1 MDMKLQQEAQRIIDE
16 AVAKGEENSLQF
28 CAYKNGECI
37 VDVYAGWVD
46 FDRTRLIDR
55 HTIFPVYSTS
65 KGGPAAA
72 LTRLIGQ
79 GRVSPETPVVE
90 IWPEFACNGKER
102 TLVRHLLNH
111 SSGLRQRFEEQSTYE
126 LVADWPHMIRTIEKS
141 APDWEPGAQTRYQS
155 LTYGWVTAELIQ
167 RITGKSFRD
176 YMIDELFEPAGI
188 KGFWFGTTDEAEQNA
203 AEFKLGPDVP
213 PTQSISICDPL
224 DVLMRQ
230 KCIRRAALP
239 GFNAI
244 ASAHSLAK
252 FYNAILNGCY
262 FDRKTLDEAT
272 ELHRPETYPPN
283 LDHFETKTFGYGF
296 ALSGPAGNVGRVFGH
311 GGYGGSDALAD
322 KETGL
327 TIGFTTSILGSH
339 PCLAKLYSL
348 VGMVQREGWEA

>member
-1 MDMKLQQEAQRIIDE
+1 MNMELQQQAQRIVDE

-28 CAYKNGECI
+28 SAYRNGECI
-37 VDVYAGWVD
+37 VDVYAGWVG
-46 FDRTRLIDR
+46 FDQARPVDR

-65 KGGPAAA
+65 KGAPAAA
-72 LTRLIGQ
+72 LTRLIGE
-79 GRVSPETPVVE
+79 GRVSPETPVAE

-111 SSGLRQRFEEQSTYE
+111 SSGLRQRFEEQKTYE
-126 LVADWPHMIRTIEKS
+126 LVTDWPYMIQVIEKS
-141 APDWEPGAQTRYQS
+141 APDWEPGTQTRYQS

-176 YMIDELFEPAGI
+176 YVMEELFQPAGI
-188 KGFWFGTTDEAEQNA
+188 EDFWFGTTDEAEQNA
-203 AEFKLGPDVP
+203 AEFKLGPGMAP
-213 PTQSISICDPL
+213 SQSISICDPL

-244 ASAHSLAK
+244 ASAHALAK
-252 FYNAILNGCY
+252 FYNAILSGRY

-272 ELHRPETYPPN
+272 ELHRPETHPPRLN
-283 LDHFETKTFGYGF
+283 DFGAFGYGF

-311 GGYGGSDALAD
+311 GGYGGGDALAD
-322 KETGL
+322 KQTGL
-327 TIGFTTSILGSH
+327 TIGFTSSIIGAH
-339 PCLAKLYSL
+339 PCKAKLYAL